1 MGFHFQFGYGSANQS
16 IQPLSVDRDIK
27 GNWFYRM
34 FSSGGSFTSL
44 TTDRQKIDIILK
56 SAPALKV
63 FKLNADLG
71 SLGKVVE
78 YKDDVIVEF
87 NALKKRQAKPNKHQT
102 WKQFF
107 WDYFFYNPLGTAYLW
122 RSNNTNL
129 EFSKT
134 DFYWLNPAKMNW
146 GDIELKL
153 DKLDL
158 SDKAVNDIERLAIK
172 YTFKDGTVKDI
183 PLKEIQS
190 FTNLSNSVSENW
202 YKGNSCIDALYKV
215 ISNAEISLDAENV
228 NLDFSRK
235 FFVSGEGS
243 MEDTSNLNYMGT
255 DEKKSIEDT
264 IDGEKKVHAVKTPIR
279 VSRFVDDLLRLGY
292 NETYLAKYFIIGS
305 MFGIPR
311 DVLEANLRGSTYEN
325 QEKSTGKHVS
335 YSLQPMADDLMEWF
349 SDFMGT
355 DFRMSYN
362 YLPFMQI
369 FEKDRAETVNQK
381 AEAFSK
387 LVTNGLTKDEALK
400 LTGLEL

>member
-1 MGFHFQFGYGSANQS
+1 MGFHFNFGWGGGNQS
-16 IQPLSVDRDIK
+16 IQPLSVDRDSG
-27 GNWFYRM
+27 GNWFYTM

-71 SLGKVVE
+71 SLGKVQE
-78 YKDDVIVEF
+78 YKDNVLIEF
-87 NALKKRQAKPNKHQT
+87 DALKKRQSKPNKHQT

-134 DFYWLNPAKMNW
+134 DFYWLNPAKMDW
-146 GDIELKL
+146 SDIELKL

-158 SDKAVNDIERLAIK
+158 SDKAVNEVEKLTIK
-172 YTFKDGTVKDI
+172 YRFKDGSVKII

-228 NLDFSRK
+228 NLDYSRK

-255 DEKKSIEDT
+255 EEKKSIEDT
-264 IDGEKKVHAVKTPIR
+264 IDGEKKVHAVKTQIK
-279 VSRFVDDLLRLGY
+279 VSRFVEDLLKLGY

-311 DVLEANLRGSTYEN
+311 DVLEANLKGSTYEN
-325 QEKSTGKHVS
+325 QEKSTGKHIS
-335 YSLQPMADDLMEWF
+335 YSIQPMADDLMEWF

-355 DFRMSYN
+355 EFRMSYA

-387 LVTNGLTKDEALK
+387 LVTNGISQEDALK